1 MWLLL
6 VLKSGDSP
14 LPQKNPRKNPRNFL
28 GSQILIHKAGFFDA
42 AELRTSPFRCVNLIW
57 HGFHPQ
63 PSWVEGLLDPYMAGP
78 KTFMKLMG
86 FWGPKW
92 GPTSDAFY
100 EKLHSILSSPR
111 GGFRPHVVSWRSRDM
126 GCPSS
131 PLAGRKRSES
141 KKSGVFFKDKTRVNS
156 QKRNNVYRQQ
166 TELW

>member
-57 HGFHPQ
+57 HGFSPQ
-63 PSWVEGLLDPYMAGP
+63 PSWVKGLLDPYMAGP
-78 KTFMKLMG
+78 KTFMKLMATLG
-86 FWGPKW
+86 SQNGVRPLWFFKMRLMKNS
-92 GPTSDAFY
+92 TAFF
-100 EKLHSILSSPR
+100 PAAT

-126 GCPSS
+126 GCASS
-131 PLAGRKRSES
+131 PARQETECPRSQ
-141 KKSGVFFKDKTRVNS
+141 VFFKIKPG
-156 QKRNNVYRQQ
+156 
-166 TELW
+166 